1 MTDSDTVWVASN
13 DDQTFHSARDCQFIE
28 KLDSDRVDEK
38 PAELIERSR
47 REECQMCAGNHQTR
61 SETHDLSLYRRAK
74 NDWE

>member
-1 MTDSDTVWVASN
+1 MTDDTVWVTSA
-13 DDQTFHSARDCQFIE
+13 DGQTYHTEPDCQFLE
-28 KLDSDRVDEK
+28 KLDPDRVDDK

-61 SETHDLSLYRRAK
+61 SETHDFSMFKRAK